1 MSTYSYYLASGF
13 NIWGF
18 DWGLIGI
25 EIITGFEYYSLY
37 FTVSIKFNRWNDY
50 CNLVKVLELSV
61 LPKRGLLSLA
71 ITSRLRGKRLKASF
85 SAWNMHPP
93 KSCVCFQVF
102 DLCSQSQVLSL
113 DETDLKP
120 IFTLQTTVSIP
131 VKAGEFW
138 TLRLNLA
145 KIASFMGICCKILLF
160 EKMGILVGWKIFWL
174 FWN

>member
-1 MSTYSYYLASGF
+1 M
-13 NIWGF
+13 N
-18 DWGLIGI
+18 
-25 EIITGFEYYSLY
+25 
-37 FTVSIKFNRWNDY
+37 NY

-113 DETDLKP
+113 DETYLKP

-160 EKMGILVGWKIFWL
+160 EKNGNFGWVKKFSGFFEIKPS
-174 FWN
+174 